1 VQSSIYGCFSG
12 LIFLGI
18 SSILP
23 KIKNKNKKFPPST
36 FKKESLFFKKNQR
49 LNHFYICIIYFQT
62 DGEYDGD
69 FLKYFKKGFRSSFAS
84 PISTVE
90 GFEDYSERRTSE
102 VWKHFLLNKAME
114 KAKCK
119 HCSELLSV
127 VTTTLKNHLKMKH
140 QIFVKSLRDDRP
152 VRFSSD
158 SYRGT
163 GGHAGQDSYGGA
175 GGGHHAGQTSGD
187 ITGHSELPQ

>member
-1 VQSSIYGCFSG
+1 MK
-12 LIFLGI
+12 LGFVNI
-18 SSILP
+18 
-23 KIKNKNKKFPPST
+23 KKFRPST
-36 FKKESLFFKKNQR
+36 FKKKSLFFKKKSKIKP
-49 LNHFYICIIYFQT
+49 LLYLYYILS

-175 GGGHHAGQTSGD
+175 GGGHHAGQASGD